1 MSTGKC
7 FLSNA
12 DANTPAAANLYVNQS
27 VSGLSLAHLCPCS
40 SRFEKIIK
48 KLLMKKLL
56 RWNVA
61 KVKKSSD
68 DMPELDQSTEPLLI
82 ELSTTAKTNLKK
94 LQLLSLDRQG
104 RQPEPSQIIE
114 KLINAA
120 AVSGP
125 DAPYPA

>member
-1 MSTGKC
+1 M
-7 FLSNA
+7 
-12 DANTPAAANLYVNQS
+12 
-27 VSGLSLAHLCPCS
+27 
-40 SRFEKIIK
+40 
-48 KLLMKKLL
+48 
-56 RWNVA
+56 A

-68 DMPELDQSTEPLLI
+68 DMPERNQSTELLLI

-125 DAPYPA
+125 DAPYPG

>member
-1 MSTGKC
+1 
-7 FLSNA
+7 
-12 DANTPAAANLYVNQS
+12 
-27 VSGLSLAHLCPCS
+27 
-40 SRFEKIIK
+40 
-48 KLLMKKLL
+48 MKKLL

-61 KVKKSSD
+61 KVKKSSH

>member
-1 MSTGKC
+1 MLFAHGWIK
-7 FLSNA
+7 LS
-12 DANTPAAANLYVNQS
+12 
-27 VSGLSLAHLCPCS
+27 
-40 SRFEKIIK
+40 
-48 KLLMKKLL
+48 
-56 RWNVA
+56 RWNVVA

-68 DMPELDQSTEPLLI
+68 DMPELNQAAEPLLI

-125 DAPYPA
+125 DAPYPG

>member
-1 MSTGKC
+1 
-7 FLSNA
+7 
-12 DANTPAAANLYVNQS
+12 
-27 VSGLSLAHLCPCS
+27 
-40 SRFEKIIK
+40 
-48 KLLMKKLL
+48 MKKLL